1 MTERRLRVGVAGLGR
16 AFTLMLP
23 TLAADMRV
31 ELVAAADPR
40 ADARQRF
47 AADFGARTY
56 PSVDELCADPDV
68 EVVYVATPHQDHAA
82 HVARAASRGKHV
94 LVEKPMAI
102 TLDECRGMIDA
113 AERAGIVLVVGHSH
127 SFDRP
132 ILRTREI
139 IASRAVGDV
148 RMIAAQYYTDFLYRP
163 RRPEELVTERGGGV
177 VFSQGAHQVDIVRLL
192 GGGAVRSVRALTGAW
207 DSTRPTE
214 GAYAALLT
222 FDDGVIASLT
232 YSGYGHFDGD
242 EFCGGI
248 GELGAPK
255 DASTYGAARR
265 ALRQVATA
273 AEEAA
278 LKNGRNYGGP
288 VYSMQSGSAPADRT
302 HPAAGAPWH
311 EHFGCVLVSC
321 EHADLRPLPT
331 GVMVY
336 GDTGIHLDPLPKPD
350 VPRAEVIDELYGAVV
365 RGQHPLHGGRWAMAT
380 LEVCLAILQSAR
392 EQRDVALV
400 HQFDVRSDEPCARG

>member
-23 TLAADMRV
+23 TLAADPRV

-56 PSVDELCADPDV
+56 PSVDELCADPGV
-68 EVVYVATPHQDHAA
+68 EVVYIATPHQDHAA
-82 HVARAASRGKHV
+82 HVAQAAARGKHV

-102 TLDECRGMIDA
+102 ALDECRSMIDA
-113 AERAGIVLVVGHSH
+113 AERAGIVLIVGHSH

-139 IASRAVGDV
+139 IASGAVGAV
-148 RMIAAQYYTDFLYRP
+148 RMITAQYYTDFLYRP

-214 GAYAALLT
+214 GAYTALLT

-265 ALRQVATA
+265 ALRQVATT

-278 LKNGRNYGGP
+278 LKNARNYGGA
-288 VYSMQSGSAPADRT
+288 VYSMQSGSASADRT
-302 HPAAGAPWH
+302 HQAAAPWH

-336 GDTGIHLDPLPKPD
+336 GNTGIHLDPLPKPD

-365 RGQHPLHGGRWAMAT
+365 GAQQPLHGGRWAMAT

-392 EQRDVALV
+392 EQRDVPLV
-400 HQFDVRSDEPCARG
+400 HQRDEPCARG